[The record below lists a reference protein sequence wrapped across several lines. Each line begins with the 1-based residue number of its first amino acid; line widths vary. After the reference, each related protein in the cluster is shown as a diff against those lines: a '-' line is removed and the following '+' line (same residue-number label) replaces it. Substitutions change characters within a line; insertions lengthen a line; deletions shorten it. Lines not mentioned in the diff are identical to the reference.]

1 MHTNRNY
8 VGYRIVKEAV
18 LDYVEDDGSV
28 RLTAREIATVHK
40 LNPRSV
46 RMAAG
51 LLGLKLPRDPNWGG
65 KRQPAE
71 AEPLRP

>member
-1 MHTNRNY
+1 MTKRKY

-28 RLTAREIATVHK
+28 RLTAREIATVHR

-46 RMAAG
+46 RMAAK
-51 LLGLKLPRDPNWGG
+51 LLKLKLPRDPNWGG
-65 KRQPAE
+65 VRKPSQRA
-71 AEPLRP
+71 